1 MIASLRGPR
10 VAAVVVIALGVVVLV
25 GTTAIAQG
33 GGYSPVGPTA
43 IPLVVGVAIVVLGLL
58 FLGRS
63 TIRPDLDLADRM
75 AKEDQATHWPIPGL
89 LGAVLVGY
97 AIALGPLGY
106 ILATAAFLPLG
117 ARIMGSE
124 RPRRDVAVGVALGLV
139 VYFGFTEGL
148 GVRLPA
154 GVLDSVLP

>member
-1 MIASLRGPR
+1 VSPSLRGPR
-10 VAAVVVIALGVVVLV
+10 IAAVVVISLGLVVLA
-25 GTTAIAQG
+25 GTTAIAQA

-43 IPLVVGVAIVVLGLL
+43 IPLVVGVAILVLGLL
-58 FLGRS
+58 FLART

-75 AKEDQATHWPIPGL
+75 LEEDRATHWPTPGL
-89 LGAVLVGY
+89 LGAALVGY
-97 AIALGPLGY
+97 GLALAPLGY

-124 RPRRDVAVGVALGLV
+124 RPRRDIAVGIALGLV

>member
-25 GTTAIAQG
+25 ATTAIAQA

-43 IPLVVGVAIVVLGLL
+43 IPLVVGTAIVVLGVL
-58 FLGRS
+58 FLVRG

-75 AKEDQATHWPIPGL
+75 TKEDRTTHWPTPGL

-97 AIALGPLGY
+97 GIALGPLGY

-117 ARIMGSE
+117 ARILGSE
-124 RPRRDVAVGVALGLV
+124 RPRRDIAVGVALGLV